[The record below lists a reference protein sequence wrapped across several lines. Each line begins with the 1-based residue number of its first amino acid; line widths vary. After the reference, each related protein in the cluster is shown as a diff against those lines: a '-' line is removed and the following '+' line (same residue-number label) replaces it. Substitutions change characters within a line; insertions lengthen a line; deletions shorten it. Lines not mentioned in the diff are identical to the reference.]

1 MMQQDQWWAQDP
13 VVRPVQAT
21 PRQQPQNQGG
31 ASDQWWAQDPVVQQ
45 QAPRQPQRQAPAQAP
60 DPLASYA
67 ETLRAEGIPESEIP
81 DLSQAMQDEANGIF
95 PVAPP
100 VQAERGTQQN
110 PIDLR
115 TLAPGDVPLLVRG
128 RYVRNGD
135 EVYQLPADA
144 YTDQNVRYTDE
155 PVREGA
161 NIFIRRPNIQDK
173 VAALSS
179 AYTEQIPFGDDAI
192 ASAVGLLS
200 GEGYE
205 AVRQNQLAAR
215 EVLNQTEGGLRDIG
229 GIAGFGAGAVL
240 TPGGAFI
247 SRAPTVANA
256 MARGMAVGLPVG
268 AVYGAGAAEGGVTER
283 AIGAGQGAV
292 AGAVFGGATPI
303 ATATA
308 TGVGQFLGRSGA
320 RAVDALLGREQT
332 AEAAGRGAVQALR
345 NAMLTDGVD
354 QNVIRQA
361 IDQWEATGVIPN
373 LVDVVP
379 RGGATQRLLRGAAV
393 RAGPAATLAE
403 GYLDTTS
410 GALQDRA
417 INLTR
422 GLTPETRTA
431 DEVVEALREGRSAQA
446 QADYPGPY
454 RAQVPVDQ
462 NVLSALA
469 DEPGRA
475 ALRRARSAAVSARD
489 YAQVAE
495 IDALLEQAA
504 LYGPPLPSEVS
515 AGVLERARIAM
526 GERGRNMTT
535 GPTQSRDVARGL
547 FGRASDL
554 DRALDAVEAI
564 RPARE
569 TYRRFSEGMEGVE
582 VGQRVLREAPDR
594 LAAQL
599 DASQAV
605 QYTAPVGAARAI
617 ENTIG
622 GLGEGSTGLL
632 NRIATAPNLRRNLE
646 SVFGETDASRYR
658 GGIAN
663 LADQL
668 SNARFLASSTG
679 SQSAGRLSDALV
691 EPAQTIPSRDPWSLL
706 NLALE
711 KLNRNVTLTPQEAEV
726 LMRYGTSQAALTPP
740 GLFGGA
746 YRRNIAGALAPVT
759 AAQSGTAA
767 ARF

>member
-1 MMQQDQWWAQDP
+1 MIQQDQWWTQAPP
-13 VVRPVQAT
+13 VNPQQAAPQPRQPAANDEWWASSPPVQQQDT
-21 PRQQPQNQGG
+21 PR
-31 ASDQWWAQDPVVQQ
+31 Q
-45 QAPRQPQRQAPAQAP
+45 QAPRQPARQAPAQAP
-60 DPLASYA
+60 ADPLAGYA

-81 DLSQAMQDEANGIF
+81 DLSQAMRDEANGIF
-95 PVAPP
+95 PAAPP
-100 VQAERGTQQN
+100 VGSGQN
-110 PIDLR
+110 ADTIYVADELSPEQLFALGAGDRLR
-115 TLAPGDVPLLVRG
+115 LPSGEVVTLRSQPVGDTNIRPTDRQVG
-128 RYVRNGD
+128 RYNLREPNL
-135 EVYQLPADA
+135 Q
-144 YTDQNVRYTDE
+144 DQ
-155 PVREGA
+155 
-161 NIFIRRPNIQDK
+161 

-192 ASAVGLLS
+192 AGAVGLLS
-200 GEGYE
+200 GEGYS

-229 GIAGFGAGAVL
+229 GIAGFGVGAAL

-256 MARGMAVGLPVG
+256 MARGLAVGLPVG
-268 AVYGAGAAEGGVTER
+268 AVYGAGAAEGGITER
-283 AIGAGQGAV
+283 AIGAGQGAA
-292 AGAVFGGATPI
+292 AGAVFGGATPV
-303 ATATA
+303 ATAAA

-332 AEAAGRGAVQALR
+332 AEAANRGAVQALR
-345 NAMLTDGVD
+345 NAMQTDGVD
-354 QNVIRQA
+354 QNVIRNA

-373 LVDVVP
+373 LVDIVP
-379 RGGATQRLLRGAAV
+379 RAGATQRLLRGAAV
-393 RAGPAATLAE
+393 RAGPAATRAE
-403 GYLDTTS
+403 GYLDQTS
-410 GALQDRA
+410 GGLQDRA
-417 INLTR
+417 INMTR

-446 QADYPGPY
+446 QADYAGPY
-454 RAQVPVDQ
+454 RAQVPVDD

-495 IDALLEQAA
+495 IDALMGANPPATAA
-504 LYGPPLPSEVS
+504 AS
-515 AGVLERARIAM
+515 VLDRARIAM
-526 GERGRNMTT
+526 GERGRNLTT

-547 FGRASDL
+547 FGRAADL
-554 DRALDAVEAI
+554 DRSLDAVEAI

-569 TYRRFSEGMEGVE
+569 TYRRFSEGMEGVD

-594 LAAQL
+594 LASQM
-599 DASQAV
+599 DASPAV

-622 GLGEGSTGLL
+622 GLGEGSTGLF

-646 SVFGETDASRYR
+646 SVFGETDATRYR
-658 GGIAN
+658 QGIAN

-668 SNARFLASSTG
+668 NNARFLASSTG

-691 EPAQTIPSRDPWSLL
+691 EPVQAPPRDPWSLL
-706 NLALE
+706 TVALE
-711 KLNRNVTLTPQEAEV
+711 KLNRNVTLTPQEADV
-726 LMRYGTSQAALTPP
+726 LMRYGTSQAALAPP

-759 AAQSGTAA
+759 AAQSGTVA